1 VNKQF
6 FNIFQ
11 VYDYDW
17 GLRDDFIG
25 EASVDLRK
33 LPENLAQ
40 DLLLTLVDTGQLAHG
55 HVHTFVHSGQLDH
68 DLFLTLVNSGH
79 LDHDHLP
86 KLVDLGQLSLD
97 RFLTVVNSG
106 ELD

>member
-1 VNKQF
+1 M
-6 FNIFQ
+6 Q

-40 DLLLTLVDTGQLAHG
+40 DLLLTLCDSGGLN
-55 HVHTFVHSGQLDH
+55 HTFSGQA
-68 DLFLTLVNSGH
+68 VAR
-79 LDHDHLP
+79 
-86 KLVDLGQLSLD
+86 Q
-97 RFLTVVNSG
+97 
-106 ELD
+106 EA